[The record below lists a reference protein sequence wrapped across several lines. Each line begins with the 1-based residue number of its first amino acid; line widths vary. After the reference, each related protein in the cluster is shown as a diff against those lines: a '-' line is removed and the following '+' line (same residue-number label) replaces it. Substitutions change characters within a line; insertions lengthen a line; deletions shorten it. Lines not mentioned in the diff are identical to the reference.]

1 MIAESCLEA
10 NLNGPFEY
18 KKENKRNREKQEREM
33 ENVNRQLRDRK
44 AKEEN
49 YELWNEIS
57 CHRVLRKEEDLLL
70 LRHRKSY
77 KAWRKDGRERGGVKV
92 SVSLSHPPLHR
103 V

>member
-10 NLNGPFEY
+10 NLNGLFEY

-57 CHRVLRKEEDLLL
+57 CHGVSGRKKTSSFFDRESLTKHGG
-70 LRHRKSY
+70 RMG
-77 KAWRKDGRERGGVKV
+77 GREEG
-92 SVSLSHPPLHR
+92 
-103 V
+103 